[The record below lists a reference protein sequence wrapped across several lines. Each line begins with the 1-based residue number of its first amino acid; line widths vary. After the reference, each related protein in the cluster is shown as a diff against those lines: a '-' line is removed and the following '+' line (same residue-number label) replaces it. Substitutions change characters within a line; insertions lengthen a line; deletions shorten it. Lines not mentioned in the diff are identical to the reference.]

1 MNIVNAIFQRRSIR
15 KYTGEHV
22 SREMVKQLLE
32 AAMAAPSAG
41 NQQPWEFVVVRDKE
55 VLQKLTEV
63 SPYTKMLK
71 EADLAIVVC
80 GDEAKEKHKGY
91 WVQDCSAATE
101 NILIMA
107 AHLGLGAVWCGIYPV
122 DERVIGVKNIL
133 GLPQSV
139 IPLGIIAVGHP
150 AEHKEPANRYDESKI
165 HYDRW

>member
-1 MNIVNAIFQRRSIR
+1 MNAIFKRRSVR
-15 KYTGEHV
+15 KYTGEKV
-22 SREMVKQLLE
+22 SEEMVKQLLE

-41 NQQPWEFVVVRDKE
+41 NQQPWEFVVVRDKA
-55 VLQKLTEV
+55 VLQKMTEV

-80 GDEAKEKHKGY
+80 GDESKEKHKGY
-91 WVQDCSAATE
+91 WVQDCSAAIE

-107 AHLGLGAVWCGIYPV
+107 ADLGLGAVWCGIYPV
-122 DERVIGVKNIL
+122 EDRVIGVKNIC

-139 IPLGIIAVGHP
+139 IPLGIISVGYP
-150 AEHKEPANRYDESKI
+150 AEQKEPANRYDETKI

>member
-1 MNIVNAIFQRRSIR
+1 M
-15 KYTGEHV
+15 
-22 SREMVKQLLE
+22 LE

-122 DERVIGVKNIL
+122 DERVVGVKNIL